1 MNRRQLI
8 ALLSS
13 VLAPLPGVAKP
24 VTGASSAVPGGI
36 ARIDLGPAPT
46 RPRATLDGRP
56 VLVMPVQGGWR
67 AVVGVALDA
76 APGAVLTLEVTDD
89 RGVQQHPIAVAKKSY
104 PTQRLRVAPDK
115 VDLSA
120 EDQARQEREREHL
133 HRVVGTYTDS
143 APKALAMR
151 APVPGRRSSS
161 YGMRRI
167 FNGQA
172 RNPHS
177 GMDIAAPA
185 GTPVLAALAGAVLD
199 TGDYF
204 FPGRTVVLDHGM
216 GLLSLYAHLSEI
228 DVAVGAALRA
238 GEPLGKVGATGRV
251 TGPHL
256 HFSVYLNA
264 TAIDPALLLR
274 A

>member
-8 ALLSS
+8 ALLTSALTPIWS
-13 VLAPLPGVAKP
+13 AAKAAPVSP
-24 VTGASSAVPGGI
+24 SAVPGGI
-36 ARIDLGPAPT
+36 ARIDLGPAPA
-46 RPRATLDGRP
+46 RPRVSLAGKP
-56 VLVMPVQGGWR
+56 VLVMPVVGGWR
-67 AVVGVALDA
+67 AVAGVALDA
-76 APGAVLTLEVTDD
+76 MPGAMLTLEVTDEQGT
-89 RGVQQHPIAVAKKSY
+89 RNYSIAVAKKSY

-115 VDLSA
+115 VDLSP
-120 EDQARQEREREHL
+120 EDVARQEREREHL
-133 HRVVGTYTDS
+133 HRVVSTYSDS
-143 APKALAMR
+143 APKALALR
-151 APVPGRRSSS
+151 APVSGRRSSS
-161 YGMRRI
+161 FGLRRV

-172 RNPHS
+172 RNPHN
-177 GMDIAAPA
+177 GMDIAAA
-185 GTPVLAALAGAVLD
+185 SGTPVRAAQAGTVID

-228 DVAVGAALRA
+228 DVAAGASLRT

-264 TAIDPALLLR
+264 TAIDLALLLR
-274 A
+274 R